1 LQFAKA
7 GVSVESISTAPE
19 VFMSE
24 GADRR
29 EARRFLMS
37 LPMRVLPREASNTEL
52 HASTRDVSYRGLYF
66 ITETKF
72 DVGSQIEFVLTLP
85 QKVSAA
91 GEVDI
96 RCRGQIVR
104 VEASN
109 NGRVGV
115 AAKIE
120 RYEFVAAG
128 ATAA

>member
-1 LQFAKA
+1 
-7 GVSVESISTAPE
+7 
-19 VFMSE
+19 MSE
-24 GADRR
+24 EADRR
-29 EARRFLMS
+29 EARRFSMS
-37 LPMRVLPREASNTEL
+37 LPMRVLPREANNKEL

-66 ITETKF
+66 ISETKF
-72 DVGSQIEFVLTLP
+72 DVGSPIEFVLTLP
-85 QKVSAA
+85 QRISSA

-120 RYEFVAAG
+120 RYEFLPAG
-128 ATAA
+128 ASAA

>member
-1 LQFAKA
+1 
-7 GVSVESISTAPE
+7 
-19 VFMSE
+19 MSE
-24 GADRR
+24 EADRR
-29 EARRFLMS
+29 EARRFSMN
-37 LPMRVLPREASNTEL
+37 LPMRVLPREANNKEL
-52 HASTRDVSYRGLYF
+52 QANTRDVSYRGLYF

-85 QKVSAA
+85 QKVSSA

-104 VEASN
+104 VEAST

-120 RYEFVAAG
+120 RYEFVTAG